1 MYEKKLNSPAVVV
14 GGGRRNFGEAILK
27 YKLLYVTQ
35 GFFYTQRGARVFFA
49 LEAPPSRPL
58 PFSRN

>member
-1 MYEKKLNSPAVVV
+1 MDEKIIAGSGY
-14 GGGRRNFGEAILK
+14 GGGRRNFGEAISKVQLHI
-27 YKLLYVTQ
+27 YVTQ
-35 GFFYTQRGARVFFA
+35 GFFYTQRGVRVFFA